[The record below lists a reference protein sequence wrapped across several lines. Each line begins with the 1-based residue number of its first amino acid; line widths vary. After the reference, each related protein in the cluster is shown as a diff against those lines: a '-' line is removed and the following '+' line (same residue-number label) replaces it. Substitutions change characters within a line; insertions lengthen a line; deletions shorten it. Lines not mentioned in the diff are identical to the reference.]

1 MEKDGAFKQRLHA
14 HLNHPRSHG
23 FNAFLKEQQALP
35 DEAIMSF
42 IQFDSQDPHEVVHH
56 FKPFNDIS
64 AYDLDDRYSKSETAP
79 KYLQES
85 QSWPGAGSS
94 SD

>member
-14 HLNHPRSHG
+14 HLNHPGSHG

-56 FKPFNDIS
+56 FKPINDIS
-64 AYDLDDRYSKSETAP
+64 LLFAEKTSERGLDHLCVRF
-79 KYLQES
+79 
-85 QSWPGAGSS
+85 G
-94 SD
+94 